1 MNTKDRFLNAIATL
15 KSIGFQGEVTVA
27 PNLILINAFDKPS
40 ASLIRKALKKA
51 KSAGDC
57 QISETR
63 GDCTVFT
70 VIINDALRLPI
81 QNAA

>member
-1 MNTKDRFLNAIATL
+1 MNTQNRFLKAIATL
-15 KSIGFQGEVTVA
+15 KAIGFHGEVTVA
-27 PNLILINAFDKPS
+27 QNLILICAFDKPS

-63 GDCTVFT
+63 GDCVVFT
-70 VIINDALRLPI
+70 IIINDALRMPI
-81 QNAA
+81 KNAA